1 MNRKR
6 IRQMNT
12 ALLRRLT
19 GRPTAEYFSGQPLLE
34 RLESENYIQ
43 RFVPLYDG
51 TRLRCG
57 DVLELCRPELA
68 ELSGG
73 EPEGG
78 WLRFAYDFAR
88 RQLFPEKEAP
98 AAYDAGAVFFLSL
111 LQVLFAAERE
121 KLPFDPAWDLAFLS
135 EAEAAECACGASYR
149 QMLRQWKREYVYE
162 MMRLGLEV
170 TPYRTL
176 EHIAGVHHI
185 ALTCGRALR
194 RSGTAVDLAL
204 VSGSAA
210 GHDIG
215 KFGCHPG
222 ERVAYLHYYYTDL
235 WFRRHRLTDI
245 GHVAANHSVWDLEPE
260 YLSAEALLLIY
271 ADFRVKQ
278 THDPEGHEITHISS
292 LAEAFDVI
300 LNKLD
305 DVDGEKRRRYTRVYA
320 RLQDFE
326 AYMIRRGVDV
336 TMQGADTQPLP
347 ERAVALMEDA
357 GVLESLTMQCVAHN
371 MELMDRLTGQRSFAS
386 LLEQARG
393 ETNWR
398 RLRAYLGVF
407 ESYSLY
413 LHIPQ
418 KVQTLAFLYE
428 LLMHRE
434 GDIRRQAA
442 ALMGEIIAGFHA
454 GYAKERPADSR
465 PDLRTVTDLD
475 QWRLYLEKII
485 YPDHKLMPQHRGW
498 IRFTLKFCVKSL
510 LSRCPGR
517 EERFLAPV
525 LAYLRRPEQLDDQV
539 ALQLLDAAADLPL
552 ELCTRPQLNALLR
565 AAEVL
570 SGRESLTVQAA
581 AMLLLDHVHTSMPRQ
596 RRPLKILQE
605 MDCGNMSLALLREDI
620 CAGGLHLQEAQVS
633 DIFLDNL
640 KTATPWIIKQVNLRL
655 LTDDARNDHGSALH
669 IATHLSN
676 LIKVSDRV
684 TVRHGAGLALLE
696 IAPRLTVDQ
705 RNEVSVELC
714 RGLELGQQE
723 FTKYIPDYLGR
734 FALWLP
740 PEQLDEC
747 LADLGVTLSASS
759 SRIVAPV
766 LDTVGVIYEEY
777 DVYHQRFPEEAE
789 ETCLRRRD
797 RLLGML
803 MRGLAGIDG
812 ETRQEAMLVLGQR
825 VFGSAQLS
833 NGEKSRAFPLTARKL
848 LTTCRQEDGDA
859 LSFYYRASMLGRLYR
874 FLTAQRLRGGF
885 TFEAPRPIAFFP
897 GTFDPFTLSHKAI
910 VRTIR
915 DRGFEVLLA
924 IDEFSWS
931 KRTQPYR
938 IRRRI
943 AAMSVADEFHV
954 QIFPEDFPVNIA
966 NPENLHRLR
975 QAFPGR
981 KVSIAVGSDVVAH
994 ASSYRKPVEP
1004 DSIHTFDHI
1013 IFRRPGQEAV
1023 GGYGGIYGKVLELT
1037 LPEPLEE
1044 ISSTRIREAVDANRD
1059 ISNLVDPAV

>member
-1 MNRKR
+1 MTRKR
-6 IRQMNT
+6 IRQMNA
-12 ALLRRLT
+12 ALLRRLSR
-19 GRPTAEYFSGQPLLE
+19 RPAAEYLAGREDLVQQLVGEGYF
-34 RLESENYIQ
+34 Q
-43 RFVPLYDG
+43 RFVPLMADRVSCAGALDLCLERLDG
-51 TRLRCG
+51 
-57 DVLELCRPELA
+57 PEPR
-68 ELSGG
+68 E
-73 EPEGG
+73 G
-78 WLRFAYDFAR
+78 WLPYCYGFAR
-88 RQLFPEKEAP
+88 RLLFPEKHG
-98 AAYDAGAVFFLSL
+98 DRSHGAGAVFFLSV
-111 LQVLFAAERE
+111 LQVLLDAERE
-121 KLPFDPAWDLAFLS
+121 LRDYDPAWDFAPPAPEELTDCP
-135 EAEAAECACGASYR
+135 AAAQFG
-149 QMLRQWKREYVYE
+149 QMLRLWKREYVYE

-176 EHIAGVHHI
+176 EHIVGVHHV
-185 ALTCGRALR
+185 AVTAGRALR
-194 RSGTAVDLAL
+194 RGGVPLDLAL
-204 VSGSAA
+204 VSGSAI

-222 ERVAYLHYYYTDL
+222 ERVPYLHYYYTDQ
-235 WFRRHRLTDI
+235 WFRRRRMTDI
-245 GHVAANHSVWDLEPE
+245 GHVAANHSVWDLELD
-260 YLSAEALLLIY
+260 YLSVESLLLIY

-278 THDPEGHEITHISS
+278 TRDDQGREVTKIFS

-300 LNKLD
+300 LSKLD
-305 DVDGEKRRRYTRVYA
+305 AVDQAKRRRYELVYA
-320 RLQDFE
+320 RLYDFE
-326 AYMIRRGVDV
+326 QFMVSRGVDV
-336 TMQGADTQPLP
+336 TLGGRDTPPLP
-347 ERAVALMEDA
+347 EKHTALMTDREA
-357 GVLESLTMQCVAHN
+357 LTALTLQCVGHN
-371 MELMDRLTGQRSFAS
+371 IDLMHRLTGQRSFAS

-655 LTDDARNDHGSALH
+655 LTDDARNDHGSAR
-669 IATHLSN
+669 IF
-676 LIKVSDRV
+676 
-684 TVRHGAGLALLE
+684 
-696 IAPRLTVDQ
+696 LT
-705 RNEVSVELC
+705 
-714 RGLELGQQE
+714 
-723 FTKYIPDYLGR
+723 
-734 FALWLP
+734 
-740 PEQLDEC
+740 
-747 LADLGVTLSASS
+747 S
-759 SRIVAPV
+759 SRSA
-766 LDTVGVIYEEY
+766 T
-777 DVYHQRFPEEAE
+777 
-789 ETCLRRRD
+789 
-797 RLLGML
+797 
-803 MRGLAGIDG
+803 
-812 ETRQEAMLVLGQR
+812 
-825 VFGSAQLS
+825 GSRCA
-833 NGEKSRAFPLTARKL
+833 
-848 LTTCRQEDGDA
+848 
-859 LSFYYRASMLGRLYR
+859 
-874 FLTAQRLRGGF
+874 TAQDWRCWRSL
-885 TFEAPRPIAFFP
+885 P
-897 GTFDPFTLSHKAI
+897 G
-910 VRTIR
+910 
-915 DRGFEVLLA
+915 
-924 IDEFSWS
+924 
-931 KRTQPYR
+931 
-938 IRRRI
+938 
-943 AAMSVADEFHV
+943 
-954 QIFPEDFPVNIA
+954 
-966 NPENLHRLR
+966 
-975 QAFPGR
+975 
-981 KVSIAVGSDVVAH
+981 
-994 ASSYRKPVEP
+994 
-1004 DSIHTFDHI
+1004 
-1013 IFRRPGQEAV
+1013 
-1023 GGYGGIYGKVLELT
+1023 
-1037 LPEPLEE
+1037 
-1044 ISSTRIREAVDANRD
+1044 
-1059 ISNLVDPAV
+1059 